1 MSRDTSIS
9 APRKRLF
16 SIITLLLP
24 VILLLLLE
32 GSIRLMGVAED
43 YPLFISAEGLPGYR
57 QPNPA
62 VISRYFGTPSA
73 APEISPDT
81 HYFLAQKPEDGF
93 RIFVMGGSSAAGFP
107 YGRFGSISGMLQ
119 QRVKRL
125 FPDKEIE
132 IISVAMSAIN
142 SYAIR
147 DFSDE
152 VLAAQPDLVLIYAG
166 HNEYLGIMG
175 TGAVFSSFAG
185 MHQLKLVYLALL
197 DSHLFRLL
205 QQVII
210 PLTSGEDPE
219 VERATLMARVAAGQ
233 RIPLADN
240 RFEVGVAQFQ
250 DNIGTVLQRFK
261 ENDVPVMLGTLV
273 SNEEDLAPFV
283 SGDESP
289 NADECYQ
296 KGQTLAAQGQFGQAL
311 EQFQL
316 ARDLDLLRFRAP
328 GIFNETLRF
337 LAAEYD
343 AILVD
348 VESSFRRSAEHG
360 LIGNQLLLEH
370 VHPNRYG
377 YFLMTE
383 AYVEALIASGLL
395 GESTPYPS
403 TASWQE
409 IPLTNVD
416 LLVAEKKIKNI
427 TTQFPFTDAFQ
438 YRSELPDSIEPELLR
453 LGKARLDGTSWLA
466 VQQDLLS
473 YYQIQKEQG
482 EAARM
487 AALLFDAIPNQART
501 AYVAGQLYF
510 AARDWSMAL
519 YYHKKAIQ
527 LAPDNIDYL
536 MMAGRSFMANNQPE
550 SALVAVE
557 SVLTID
563 PDNKPARYQQ
573 ARISQMLEQKP

>member
-1 MSRDTSIS
+1 
-9 APRKRLF
+9 
-16 SIITLLLP
+16 
-24 VILLLLLE
+24 
-32 GSIRLMGVAED
+32 
-43 YPLFISAEGLPGYR
+43 
-57 QPNPA
+57 
-62 VISRYFGTPSA
+62 
-73 APEISPDT
+73 
-81 HYFLAQKPEDGF
+81 
-93 RIFVMGGSSAAGFP
+93 
-107 YGRFGSISGMLQ
+107 
-119 QRVKRL
+119 
-125 FPDKEIE
+125 
-132 IISVAMSAIN
+132 
-142 SYAIR
+142 
-147 DFSDE
+147 
-152 VLAAQPDLVLIYAG
+152 
-166 HNEYLGIMG
+166 
-175 TGAVFSSFAG
+175 

-210 PLTSGEDPE
+210 PLTSGEAPE
-219 VERATLMARVAAGQ
+219 VQRGTLMAKVAEGQ

-240 RFEVGVAQFQ
+240 QFEAGVAQFQ
-250 DNIGTVLQRFK
+250 DNIGTVLQLFK

-273 SNEEDLAPFV
+273 SNEKDLAPFV
-283 SGDESP
+283 PGDESP
-289 NADECYQ
+289 NADVCYQ
-296 KGQTLAAQGQFGQAL
+296 KGQTLAAQGQFGRAL

-328 GIFNETLRF
+328 GIFNQTLRS

-409 IPLTNVD
+409 IPLTDVD

-438 YRSELPDSIEPELLR
+438 YRSELPENIEPELLR
-453 LGKARLDGTSWLA
+453 LGKARLDGTGWLA
-466 VQQDLLS
+466 AQQELLS
-473 YYQIQKEQG
+473 YYQLQKEHG

-487 AALLFDAIPNQART
+487 AALLFFPTRPELRMSQASST
-501 AYVAGQLYF
+501 L
-510 AARDWSMAL
+510 
-519 YYHKKAIQ
+519 
-527 LAPDNIDYL
+527 
-536 MMAGRSFMANNQPE
+536 QPGTGPWP
-550 SALVAVE
+550 SI
-557 SVLTID
+557 TI
-563 PDNKPARYQQ
+563 KRRYSLHL
-573 ARISQMLEQKP
+573 RILITS

>member
-9 APRKRLF
+9 ASRKWLF
-16 SIITLLLP
+16 SIVTLLSP

-32 GSIRLMGVAED
+32 GSVRLMGVAEE
-43 YPLFISAEGLPGYR
+43 YPLFVGAEGLPGYM

-62 VISRYFGTPSA
+62 VISRYFGSPSA
-73 APEISPDT
+73 APDISPDT
-81 HYFLAQKPEDGF
+81 HYFLAQKPEDSF

-107 YGRFGSISGMLQ
+107 YGRFGSVSGMLQ

-132 IISVAMSAIN
+132 VISVAMSAIN

-175 TGAVFSSFAG
+175 TGAVFGSFAG
-185 MHQLKLVYLALL
+185 MHQFKLLYLALL

-205 QQVII
+205 QQVIV
-210 PLTSGEDPE
+210 PLTSGEAPE
-219 VERATLMARVAAGQ
+219 VDRGTLMARVAEGQ
-233 RIPLADN
+233 RIPLDDS
-240 RFEVGVAQFQ
+240 RFEDGVAQFR
-250 DNIGTVLQRFK
+250 DNIGAVLHRFK

-273 SNEEDLAPFV
+273 SNERDLAPFV

-289 NADECYQ
+289 NADVSYQ
-296 KGQTLAAQGQFGQAL
+296 KGRTLAAQGKHGQAL

-328 GIFNETLRF
+328 SAFNQVLKS

-348 VESSFRRSAEHG
+348 VEGSFRRSAEHG
-360 LIGNQLLLEH
+360 VIGNQLLLEH
-370 VHPNRYG
+370 VHPNRDG

-383 AYVEALIASGLL
+383 AYVKALVASGLL
-395 GESTPYPS
+395 GEATPYPS
-403 TASWQE
+403 AASRQE
-409 IPLTNVD
+409 IPLTDVD
-416 LLVAEKKIKNI
+416 LLVAEKKIKDI
-427 TTQFPFTDAFQ
+427 TSQFPFTDKFQ
-438 YRSELPDSIEPELLR
+438 YRSELPDRIEPELLR
-453 LGKARLDGTSWLA
+453 LGKARLAGTGWLA
-466 VQQDLLS
+466 AQQELLG
-473 YYQIQKEQG
+473 YYQREKEPG

-510 AARDWSMAL
+510 DARDWPMAL

-527 LAPDNIDYL
+527 LAPENTDYL

-550 SALVAVE
+550 GALAVVE
-557 SVLTID
+557 RVLAID
-563 PDNKPARYQQ
+563 PDHKVARYQQ
-573 ARISQMLEQKP
+573 GRISQALEQKP

>member
-16 SIITLLLP
+16 SIIMLLLP

-81 HYFLAQKPEDGF
+81 HYFLAQKPEDSF

-119 QRVKRL
+119 E
-125 FPDKEIE
+125 KEIE

-147 DFSDE
+147 DFSEE

-210 PLTSGEDPE
+210 PLTSGEAPE
-219 VERATLMARVAAGQ
+219 VQRGTLMAKVAEGQ

-240 RFEVGVAQFQ
+240 QFEAGVAQFQ
-250 DNIGTVLQRFK
+250 DNIGTVLQLFK

-273 SNEEDLAPFV
+273 SNEKDLAPFV
-283 SGDESP
+283 PGDESP
-289 NADECYQ
+289 NADVCYQ
-296 KGQTLAAQGQFGQAL
+296 KGQTLAAQGQFGRAL

-328 GIFNETLRF
+328 GIFNQTLRS

-409 IPLTNVD
+409 IPLTDVD

-438 YRSELPDSIEPELLR
+438 YRSELPERQSETRWHR
-453 LGKARLDGTSWLA
+453 L
-466 VQQDLLS
+466 
-473 YYQIQKEQG
+473 
-482 EAARM
+482 
-487 AALLFDAIPNQART
+487 
-501 AYVAGQLYF
+501 AGG
-510 AARDWSMAL
+510 S
-519 YYHKKAIQ
+519 
-527 LAPDNIDYL
+527 
-536 MMAGRSFMANNQPE
+536 AGIA
-550 SALVAVE
+550 
-557 SVLTID
+557 
-563 PDNKPARYQQ
+563 
-573 ARISQMLEQKP
+573 